1 MSLCIQYKT
10 VWLKTLPE
18 NLYHSHLNSSPLLH
32 HVRGFR
38 RKNQYRSNLPHGYT
52 NNLSVM
58 QEAVIGEKNVICGVD
73 VDRSKR
79 DIKRRGF
86 CHHLI
91 QGQRAFTGWGEP
103 AKPSPSMRLMFNW
116 RRCFIHSSCSI
127 FLPFNDVWTWA
138 DGTVQLPTR
147 KCGKCWKESPQFWK
161 LLWHKYSEYEV

>member
-58 QEAVIGEKNVICGVD
+58 QEAVIGENI
-73 VDRSKR
+73 
-79 DIKRRGF
+79 F
-86 CHHLI
+86 Y
-91 QGQRAFTGWGEP
+91 
-103 AKPSPSMRLMFNW
+103 MR
-116 RRCFIHSSCSI
+116 RRCG
-127 FLPFNDVWTWA
+127 W
-138 DGTVQLPTR
+138 Q
-147 KCGKCWKESPQFWK
+147 
-161 LLWHKYSEYEV
+161 